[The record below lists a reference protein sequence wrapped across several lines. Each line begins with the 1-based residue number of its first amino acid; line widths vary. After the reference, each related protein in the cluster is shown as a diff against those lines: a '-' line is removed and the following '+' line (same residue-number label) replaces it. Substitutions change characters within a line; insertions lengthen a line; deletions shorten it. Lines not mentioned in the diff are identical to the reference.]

1 MSTGNAGVLSWLSRT
16 ERVRAAESSPRIRRL
31 RRKTHVAQSFEYWQC
46 EDFAMAESH
55 GTSEFI
61 GGGELGP
68 HPETAAQTH
77 GWRQPLGD
85 YTENGP
91 ARRRVLP
98 RAGSFKKSLARAL
111 SRRLG
116 VLRRKRRGS
125 ANRLET
131 LSPCSARP
139 ARAPEMLKLRRSKK
153 DLF

>member
-1 MSTGNAGVLSWLSRT
+1 
-16 ERVRAAESSPRIRRL
+16 
-31 RRKTHVAQSFEYWQC
+31 
-46 EDFAMAESH
+46 MAEPH
-55 GTSEFI
+55 GTREFI

-111 SRRLG
+111 SRRPG

-131 LSPCSARP
+131 PQKIVAL
-139 ARAPEMLKLRRSKK
+139 
-153 DLF
+153 

>member
-1 MSTGNAGVLSWLSRT
+1 
-16 ERVRAAESSPRIRRL
+16 
-31 RRKTHVAQSFEYWQC
+31 
-46 EDFAMAESH
+46 MAEPH
-55 GTSEFI
+55 GTREFI

-111 SRRLG
+111 SRRPG

-131 LSPCSARP
+131 PQKIAPCSARP
-139 ARAPEMLKLRRSKK
+139 AWPEMLKLKRSKN